1 MISLSE
7 LQFFS
12 IINEVFGTVIQDYG
26 FEIYEENKNL
36 IIARKGDIDV
46 IFRLES
52 VNLSYYFS
60 LEIRLSGKLGKN
72 ATSDPSYRHLGV
84 AAIARCLDPNYTRPV
99 KKANT
104 EDDLREI
111 AEGHK
116 EELLKYCKSILLGD
130 VSSWQKIVECLNS
143 TRSNSL

>member
-1 MISLSE
+1 MITFAE
-7 LQFFS
+7 HQFFLV
-12 IINEVFGTVIQDYG
+12 INEIFGSIIQDYG

-36 IIARKGDIDV
+36 VIARKGDIDL
-46 IFRLES
+46 IFRLET
-52 VNLSYYFS
+52 VYLSHYFS
-60 LEIRLSGKLGKN
+60 LEIKLSGKLGKN

-84 AAIARCLDPNYTRPV
+84 AAIAKCLDPNYTRPV